1 MSAATA
7 NSSSNSRMAVAACST
22 AAAELSSP
30 SVTAAMDTESDDGEP
45 KLEIVDEPMSVDV
58 KTEVVSLKSSL
69 PPPPPI
75 PGNFLAFRKSVSY
88 DGSGG
93 GGLEVAR
100 RMRSIVEETNA
111 NEAIESLLM
120 LGREPVVSPQSREVK
135 QFIAD
140 IPAFND
146 PGYTDADVFAYSDTL
161 ENQSKVSL

>member
-22 AAAELSSP
+22 AAAEVSSP

-75 PGNFLAFRKSVSY
+75 PGNFVAFRKSVSY

-93 GGLEVAR
+93 GGGLDVAR
-100 RMRSIVEETNA
+100 RMRVEETNA

-140 IPAFND
+140 FPAFND
-146 PGYTDADVFAYSDTL
+146 PGYSDADVFAYSDTL
-161 ENQSKVSL
+161 ENQSQVSL